1 MAHRLAAHRR
11 NTDVIPTRYRQRFF
25 EPSRASDHLL
35 RLGRAGLLFDLLEVG
50 RPEILTDIRRAFP
63 DPSRVAGAHAL
74 KERTHLSHAVLV
86 AHGGIDHLGQT
97 ARPGGAHQ
105 WSRRHEIREIKAWNT
120 FLFCL
125 LHN

>member
-11 NTDVIPTRYRQRFF
+11 NTDAIPTLYRPRYV

-35 RLGRAGLLFDLLEVG
+35 RLGGTRLLFQLLEVG
-50 RPEILTDIRRAFP
+50 GPAILADVGIAFP
-63 DPSRVAGAHAL
+63 HTRRIARAHAL
-74 KERTHLSHAVLV
+74 KERTHLAHAVLV